1 MNFDDRVKAV
11 AKFGFTDRQARFLVT
26 VMLHAGVCVPR
37 QYARFAGTA
46 YGHNVTK
53 FFDRLV
59 QRRFV
64 RVCRCVHNRAE
75 LYHVR
80 YQPLYSA
87 IGQPQSRYRRPV
99 SGRLALGRVVFLDGS
114 GREVPRPRAGYLSQ
128 RSTLTADA
136 PLSGLDLV
144 SLSLSPKAGF
154 RGLDHVTEEARSAL
168 VRAGLPADRVEL
180 PVGRLSGGQRQRVLL
195 ARAIAGSPSL
205 IVLDEPD
212 TALDAA
218 GLATLRRL
226 VAEEVAAGR
235 TVVYVTHDSD
245 AMGGA
250 DAVFHV
256 DGTVVSESV
265 AAR

>member
-1 MNFDDRVKAV
+1 MSVAV
-11 AKFGFTDRQARFLVT
+11 RFE
-26 VMLHAGVCVPR
+26 
-37 QYARFAGTA
+37 
-46 YGHNVTK
+46 NV
-53 FFDRLV
+53 
-59 QRRFV
+59 
-64 RVCRCVHNRAE
+64 
-75 LYHVR
+75 
-80 YQPLYSA
+80 S
-87 IGQPQSRYRRPV
+87 I
-99 SGRLALGRVVFLDGS
+99 ALGGRAVLKDASFSIRSGERTAFLGPNGGGKTTLVKILLGILSPDRGRVAFLDGT
-114 GREVPRPRAGYLSQ
+114 GNETPRPRAGYLSQ

-154 RGLDHVTEEARSAL
+154 RGLEDVKEAARAAL
-168 VRAGLPADRVEL
+168 LRAGLPADRIEL

-195 ARAIAGSPSL
+195 ARAIAGSPAL

-226 VAEEVAAGR
+226 VAEEVAGGR

-256 DGTVVSESV
+256 DGAVAAESV
-265 AAR
+265 EAR